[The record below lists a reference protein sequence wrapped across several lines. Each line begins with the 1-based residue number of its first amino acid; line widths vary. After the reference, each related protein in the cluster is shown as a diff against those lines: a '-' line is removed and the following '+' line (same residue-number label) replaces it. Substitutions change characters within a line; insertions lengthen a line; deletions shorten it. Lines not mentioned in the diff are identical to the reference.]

1 MRPSHPASL
10 ALCCLLAAPLNAQE
24 SATLPTAIPHGNV
37 TPAGA
42 LADGVLAL
50 VLTAERVRWHPEA
63 DDGPGVTVDAFS
75 AGGSPASVPG
85 PLVRIPA
92 GTRVETT
99 IRNALPDTLLVF
111 GLSGPAGDTVRI
123 APGGSGRT
131 RFTAGVP
138 GTYAYGGATI
148 VEDSV
153 RLLGTG
159 NQLLGALVVDGADPL
174 PDRIFVLSIWTAGT
188 GRFVMAING
197 RSWPHTERLDVNVGE
212 AVQWR
217 IVNGTR
223 GRHPMHLHG
232 FYFRIDSRGS
242 WSADTAMTGQRP
254 MVVTESVPY
263 RGTFTMTWT
272 AERPGNW
279 LFHCHD
285 ALHTT
290 WRRRFNLAGERP
302 PPTLPMHDAAHH
314 VEQDMSGLVLGI
326 RANGAAPDGPRSDAR
341 RRIRLA
347 VNAKAGLYGREPGL
361 SFVAVDGAEPAR
373 DSMEIPSRPLV
384 LTRGESTEI
393 TVINRLD
400 MPTGVHW
407 HGIELD
413 SYYDGVGGW
422 SGGEGQIAP
431 VIMPADS
438 FVVRMTPPRAGTF
451 IFHAHVDDMRQIAL
465 GLYGALIVMPP
476 GERRDPATDHLFIV
490 SQLGRGQAA
499 FTGLNGAKAPP
510 PLTVAAGE
518 RQRLRFINI
527 SVADDADFTL
537 GPAGSSD
544 SSMVEW
550 RALAKDGADLPPE
563 RSVTGP
569 AHLFITPGE
578 TYDFEVTV
586 PLGDYRLR
594 MTGRDDAEVLVH
606 AR

>member
-1 MRPSHPASL
+1 
-10 ALCCLLAAPLNAQE
+10 
-24 SATLPTAIPHGNV
+24 
-37 TPAGA
+37 
-42 LADGVLAL
+42 
-50 VLTAERVRWHPEA
+50 
-63 DDGPGVTVDAFS
+63 
-75 AGGSPASVPG
+75 
-85 PLVRIPA
+85 
-92 GTRVETT
+92 
-99 IRNALPDTLLVF
+99 
-111 GLSGPAGDTVRI
+111 
-123 APGGSGRT
+123 
-131 RFTAGVP
+131 
-138 GTYAYGGATI
+138 
-148 VEDSV
+148 
-153 RLLGTG
+153 
-159 NQLLGALVVDGADPL
+159 
-174 PDRIFVLSIWTAGT
+174 
-188 GRFVMAING
+188 
-197 RSWPHTERLDVNVGE
+197 
-212 AVQWR
+212 
-217 IVNGTR
+217 
-223 GRHPMHLHG
+223 
-232 FYFRIDSRGS
+232 
-242 WSADTAMTGQRP
+242 
-254 MVVTESVPY
+254 
-263 RGTFTMTWT
+263 
-272 AERPGNW
+272 
-279 LFHCHD
+279 
-285 ALHTT
+285 
-290 WRRRFNLAGERP
+290 
-302 PPTLPMHDAAHH
+302 
-314 VEQDMSGLVLGI
+314 
-326 RANGAAPDGPRSDAR
+326 
-341 RRIRLA
+341 
-347 VNAKAGLYGREPGL
+347 
-361 SFVAVDGAEPAR
+361 
-373 DSMEIPSRPLV
+373 MEIPSRPLV

-578 TYDFEVTV
+578 TYDFEVTL
-586 PLGDYRLR
+586 PPGDYRLR